1 MRPSRLG
8 FGALVASLT
17 LAIGI
22 GCSGS
27 VDERPVPTA
36 PPAHPTATPRP
47 ISLPSDEG
55 PHADNLE
62 WWYYNGH
69 VVSDDGAEYGF
80 HFVVFQSLA
89 GEGGAYAAQL
99 GIVDVGAGRH
109 LQDFRYDSIETHAGD
124 ALLDLQVGGWQ
135 LNVVDGLHSIEADS
149 DDGFGLE
156 LRLEPGTP
164 ALLHGEIGWLGGP
177 FGWTYYYS
185 WPRMRVSGELTLD
198 GIATPVSGEAWF
210 DHQWGDF
217 FVMGHPAGWQWMAI
231 QFDDGSSL
239 MLSESRGLDGAVTET
254 IGSHLDADGND
265 VHLKGGLDGIRID
278 VVNEWTSPHNDATYP
293 SRWRVQVES
302 LGLDLEIVPVLDDQE
317 VTEGIPEAAIYWEGK
332 SRVSGSRAGEPLSG
346 RAYVELTGYV
356 ESPEIEWRKGL
367 YR

>member
-1 MRPSRLG
+1 MRPSRSSI
-8 FGALVASLT
+8 GALVAVLS

-27 VDERPVPTA
+27 VDERPVPPA
-36 PPAHPTATPRP
+36 PPAQPTPAPVR
-47 ISLPSDEG
+47 ISLPADEG
-55 PHADNLE
+55 PHSDNLE

-69 VVSDDGAEYGF
+69 LVSDDGKEFGF

-89 GEGGAYAAQL
+89 GEEGAYAAQL
-99 GIVDVGAGRH
+99 GIVDVGAGRYVH
-109 LQDFRYDSIETHAGD
+109 DFRYDSIGTQAGD

-135 LNVVDGLHSIEADS
+135 LNIANGRHTIDAGS

-185 WPRMRVSGELTLD
+185 WPRMRVSGELTL
-198 GIATPVSGEAWF
+198 GEEKMGVSGEAWF

-239 MLSESRGLDGAVTET
+239 MLNESRGLDGSVTET
-254 IGSHLDADGND
+254 IASYLDSDGND
-265 VHLKGGLDGIRID
+265 VHLKGDLDGIHIG
-278 VVNEWTSPHNDATYP
+278 VVDEWTSPHTGATYP

-302 LGLDLEIVPVLDDQE
+302 LGLDVEVVPVLDDQE
-317 VTEGIPEAAIYWEGK
+317 VTEGVPEAAIYWEGK
-332 SRVSGSRAGEPLSG
+332 SNVSGTRAGEPVSG